1 MNRREWA
8 DLVASKVLVL
18 DGGLATL
25 LLSQKVPGPGF
36 CPEAFLLEALD
47 DVVAVHARYARSG
60 ADILLTNTFGGN
72 RVRLQAAGLA
82 GSLERVNRLGVEAAR
97 RAAGSRC
104 LVAGDIGPTGL
115 YCKGRKRPPSGK
127 IRGIFRE
134 QAEALLK
141 EGPDLMVLETMMT
154 FAGNAKTALGFEA
167 AICRDACL
175 AAGADMVGANCSRG
189 AASVLTA
196 LEALADGFAGAL
208 AAEPNAGLP
217 RWRKGERRYE
227 EGPAV
232 LARFVPRFLRAGARL
247 VGGCCGTTPAHIAAL
262 RRALL

>member
-115 YCKGRKRPPSGK
+115 YR
-127 IRGIFRE
+127 
-134 QAEALLK
+134 
-141 EGPDLMVLETMMT
+141 
-154 FAGNAKTALGFEA
+154 
-167 AICRDACL
+167 
-175 AAGADMVGANCSRG
+175 
-189 AASVLTA
+189 
-196 LEALADGFAGAL
+196 
-208 AAEPNAGLP
+208 
-217 RWRKGERRYE
+217 
-227 EGPAV
+227 
-232 LARFVPRFLRAGARL
+232 
-247 VGGCCGTTPAHIAAL
+247 
-262 RRALL
+262 